1 MCVCVCFCECECGLV
16 SGQQVTKLEGVYWND
31 SVCPSVHVSGF
42 VQKIIY
48 PLNCSIFY
56 NRTCMV
62 VHHHGVEY
70 YGGKI
75 VCSLQGQGHSEG
87 LCNQNVTVSMSSQL
101 MVLL

>member
-1 MCVCVCFCECECGLV
+1 
-16 SGQQVTKLEGVYWND
+16 
-31 SVCPSVHVSGF
+31 
-42 VQKIIY
+42 
-48 PLNCSIFY
+48 
-56 NRTCMV
+56 MV

-75 VCSLQGQGHSEG
+75 VCSLQGKGHSEG